1 MHEILSPDYL
11 EMEEDDMSKDDNKKQ
26 KSKSREAFVTIVLHF
41 LKRIKQEE
49 LADRLQ
55 SSKGISQN
63 I

>member
-11 EMEEDDMSKDDNKKQ
+11 EMEEDDMSKDANKKQ
-26 KSKSREAFVTIVLHF
+26 SKSREAFVTIVLHF